1 MPSKAFHFMTSAF
14 FKPFAETYTARPSN
28 NLVDVLS
35 FVRIVQ
41 VVRRLVMERT
51 YDRKVKERPLAFQRP
66 PPPKAEVERKAHL
79 ASS

>member
-1 MPSKAFHFMTSAF
+1 MLRLPFHDLSLFPSHLQKRLLLGLQIV
-14 FKPFAETYTARPSN
+14 E
-28 NLVDVLS
+28 VLS
-35 FVRIVQ
+35 FVSIVQ
-41 VVRRLVMERT
+41 VVRRLVMEKT